1 MNLSSKPFGFIT
13 FQGVFRLLLL
23 SSLLA
28 VSACSRDGDVATDET
43 IDGDKPNSFAAFINP
58 INGLASGDYVI
69 EVNVDSAGDAGGFTL
84 TVSYDDGSS
93 EEFSGNWT
101 AAVGTR
107 TFEITLFSA
116 GGIDITLQSSV
127 ENNLR
132 LLNGNNFEVAADGAA
147 AAGDSSITIESSL
160 IDSAAY
166 GAAYYAAIDPN
177 NDKDTLEKWK
187 VSNGYYDALDAG
199 KVVEPRFRDTK
210 DLGYGRGMRMWTNT
224 DGSLYFF
231 VENFQVRTVPGEEY
245 TTLNLEAL
253 IADSRQHHFGTNAI
267 EFSTFPYGAGE
278 PGDNGSTHKF
288 AKFFTFDATKG
299 NQRAEDHSSE
309 TRLDEVNL
317 DGRGD
322 KSMPGACVYCHG
334 GTLYPLR
341 ADGSFRDNVFDGT
354 TGLLDTAGNGVNG
367 DTNSKL
373 QLLDV
378 PSFEYG
384 GFSPYTRAEQEPI
397 IKQVN
402 MAIYCSYPNL
412 KSEEIQAACAQYCV
426 NEADTANCDGDGNS
440 LEAIILCDDAA
451 DTVDCD
457 GNGNDLATVLI
468 NGNTSSGQ
476 WSGTFANVMT
486 EGWYNDTGSAG
497 VFDRDTFNEDYVPLE
512 WRYDSSDNMPP
523 PGSEQLFLEVVQP
536 VCFVCHSRRGTD
548 LGSFDAAP
556 LDPRQDNKDIDFSS
570 YEKFISHAEQ
580 IKQYV
585 YDRGVMPLSLRGYN
599 AFWDEDSSAPEILA
613 SHLNGVLPADNQVA
627 LNSENKV
634 DEPGVPVADAGPDRT
649 STSPVRLF
657 GSNSRFV
664 DRFSWSITSSPAGS
678 DALLTEVNTSRPLL
692 TTSVDGLYEIKLVA
706 AFDTNVVT
714 DSVFIRID
722 NSSIIAQDPKTI
734 TFADIRPIFST
745 AGPAGASDSRE
756 CDDCHSV
763 LGVGGAPVLGVP
775 VFWNDFDQPTG
786 VSFYDQVIA
795 RVNFEDPE
803 NSLILTKPSNNHH
816 YGELRGGFD
825 LDNPDDRHN
834 YDLILNWIL
843 EGAPES

>member
-1 MNLSSKPFGFIT
+1 MTLFSNSLFSKPFNFLT
-13 FQGVFRLLLL
+13 FQKFFRLLLL
-23 SSLLA
+23 SSLLTVA
-28 VSACSRDGDVATDET
+28 ACSRDGDVTTDET
-43 IDGDKPNSFAAFINP
+43 IGGNQPDSFAEFINP

-69 EVNVDSAGDAGGFTL
+69 EVNADSAGDVGDFTL
-84 TVSYDDGSS
+84 TVNYDDGSS
-93 EEFSGNWT
+93 EEFTGSWT
-101 AAVGTR
+101 AAIGTR
-107 TFEITLFSA
+107 TFEFTLFTA

-132 LLNGNNFEVAADGAA
+132 LLNGNNFEVATDGVA
-147 AAGDSSITIESSL
+147 AAGDSSITIEASL
-160 IDSAAY
+160 INSAAY
-166 GAAYYAAIDPN
+166 GAAYYAAIDPD

-187 VSNGYYDALDAG
+187 VANGYYDALAAD

-210 DLGYGRGMRMWTNT
+210 DLGYGRGLRMWTNP

-267 EFSTFPYGAGE
+267 EFSTFPYGVGE
-278 PGDNGSTHKF
+278 PSDNGSTHKF
-288 AKFFTFDATKG
+288 TKFFTFDATKG
-299 NQRAEDHSSE
+299 NQSAEDHSNE

-354 TGLLDTAGNGVNG
+354 TGNGLNG

-373 QLLDV
+373 QLLEA

-384 GFSPYTRAEQEPI
+384 KFSPFSKAEQEPI

-402 MAIYCSYPNL
+402 MAIYCTYPNL
-412 KSEEIQAACAQYCV
+412 KSDEIQAACAQYCV
-426 NEADTANCDGDGNS
+426 NEADTVDCDGAGNS

-451 DTVDCD
+451 NTVDCH
-457 GNGNDLATVLI
+457 GVGNDLDTVLL

-476 WSGTFANVMT
+476 WTGAFANVMT
-486 EGWYNDTGSAG
+486 EGWYNDTTVAG
-497 VFDRDTFNEDYVPLE
+497 VFDRETFNENYVPIE

-523 PGSEQLFLEVVQP
+523 VGSDQLFLEVVQP
-536 VCFVCHSRRGTD
+536 VCFVCHSRRGTT
-548 LGSFDAAP
+548 LGS
-556 LDPRQDNKDIDFSS
+556 DNAIAGTKDIDFSS

-580 IKQYV
+580 IKQNV

-613 SHLNGVLPADNQVA
+613 SHLNGVLPTDNRVV

-634 DEPGVPVADAGPDRT
+634 DEPGTPVADAGPDRA

-664 DRFSWSITSSPAGS
+664 DRFSWSITSSPTGS
-678 DALLTEVNTSRPLL
+678 DALLTELNTSRPLL
-692 TTSVDGLYEIKLVA
+692 TASVDGLYEIKLVA

-734 TFADIRPIFST
+734 TFADIMPIFST
-745 AGPAGASDSRE
+745 AGGSDARE
-756 CDDCHSV
+756 CDHCHS
-763 LGVGGAPVLGVP
+763 LAGGGGAAVLGVP
-775 VFWNDFDQPTG
+775 VYWNDFEQPAG

-795 RVNFEDPE
+795 RINFQDPE